1 MLLCRMGRRKR
12 LCMIYSN
19 ENEVQEDPT
28 PNEEEGETINE
39 ENNYEQED
47 PAQEEEGT
55 VFQFS
60 PKINC
65 TNKS

>member
-1 MLLCRMGRRKR
+1 MQLCRMGRRKR

-19 ENEVQEDPT
+19 ENEVQEDRT
-28 PNEEEGETINE
+28 HNEEECETIN
-39 ENNYEQED
+39 ED
-47 PAQEEEGT
+47 PAQEEDLAQEEECT